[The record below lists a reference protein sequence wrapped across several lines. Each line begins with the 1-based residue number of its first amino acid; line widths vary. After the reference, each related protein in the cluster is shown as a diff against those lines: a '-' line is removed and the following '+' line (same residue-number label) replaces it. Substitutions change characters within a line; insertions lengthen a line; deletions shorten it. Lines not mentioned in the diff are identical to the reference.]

1 MDVAVAM
8 GCGSIGDVEHR
19 AIAGIVGGQR
29 VGHEVSFNVIAN
41 GLRSLRTATMQSS
54 DTARSGGAL
63 DCFAPLAMTHRDR
76 KSVVSGKSVSVR
88 VDLGSRRIIKK
99 KTQYKN
105 MQRQLTLT
113 K

>member
-41 GLRSLRTATMQSS
+41 GLRSLRTATTQSS

-63 DCFAPLAMTHRDR
+63 DCFAALAMTKRAWLAQRGTGMPADMPPSTGER
-76 KSVVSGKSVSVR
+76 KSTRLNSSH
-88 VDLGSRRIIKK
+88 
-99 KTQYKN
+99 
-105 MQRQLTLT
+105 
-113 K
+113 